1 MRSISALLLL
11 LLPLQAL
18 AYGFLEPGAAKDW
31 VNEPQIDRFSVCFN
45 HSCAETA
52 IVSLQAQ
59 DWQRVTE
66 LFSPPAEDGAEER
79 RRIGEA
85 IALLERLVAPKIHTE
100 HDKGMNFKGTLA
112 EGNQQDCIDESTNTT
127 TYLTLIQQQ
136 GLLRH
141 HQVQETSTRGWFLM
155 GMPHT
160 SAVIRDRAS
169 GIDYA
174 VDSWFHDNGKPP
186 EILPV
191 DQWRN
196 GWYPPED
203 K

>member
-1 MRSISALLLL
+1 MRSTKALWLLM
-11 LLPLQAL
+11 LPLPAL
-18 AYGFLEPGAAKDW
+18 AYGFLEQAKVKPW
-31 VNEPQIDRFSVCFN
+31 VNDPQIDHFSVCFN

-52 IVSLQAQ
+52 IIGLQAQ
-59 DWQRVTE
+59 DWQQVAD

-85 IALLERLVAPKIHTE
+85 IALLERLVGPKINTE
-100 HDKGMNFKGTLA
+100 HDKGGNFKGTLA

-136 GLLRH
+136 GLLRY

-160 SAVIRDRAS
+160 TAVIRDRES
-169 GIDYA
+169 GINYA

-191 DQWRN
+191 DQWRDA
-196 GWYPPED
+196 WYPPEEP
-203 K
+203 